1 MRNSEVYAYIERLY
15 DAVMSVSDAVRL
27 GVPEDEAVDEV
38 ICVIKDLEEE
48 VRMQMQAEEE
58 QKSGFESTP
67 FFSEL
72 AESTYDELIN
82 IGERM
87 DSIHPSLG
95 KFMYYLMAE
104 DDPTFFICY
113 GEDDPNL
120 IGRSSDMWAFKSA
133 TLIRNRLLRGGSL
146 NDK

>member
-1 MRNSEVYAYIERLY
+1 MRNCEVYAYIERLY
-15 DAVMSVSDAVRL
+15 DALYSGLPD
-27 GVPEDEAVDEV
+27 GDV
-38 ICVIKDLEEE
+38 IGEFQDVLNDFEEE
-48 VRMQMQAEEE
+48 VHNQMEAEAK
-58 QKSGFESTP
+58 QKSGFDSTP

-72 AESTYDELIN
+72 AVSDDEELIN
-82 IGERM
+82 FCERM
-87 DSIHPSLG
+87 DKVHPQFG
-95 KFMYYLMAE
+95 EFIQYLMEE

>member
-15 DAVMSVSDAVRL
+15 DAVYSGLPD
-27 GVPEDEAVDEV
+27 GEV
-38 ICVIKDLEEE
+38 IGEFQNVLRDFEEE
-48 VRMQMQAEEE
+48 VTKGMRAEAK
-58 QKSGFESTP
+58 QKSGFDSTP

-72 AESTYDELIN
+72 KLANDEWI
-82 IGERM
+82 EDFCDRM
-87 DSIHPSLG
+87 DEVHPSLG
-95 KFMYYLMAE
+95 KVMQYLMEE
-104 DDPTFFICY
+104 DDPTFFIAY

-120 IGRSSDMWAFKSA
+120 IGKSSDRWAFRVA

>member
-15 DAVMSVSDAVRL
+15 DALNSGLPDGDVIDETL
-27 GVPEDEAVDEV
+27 GVVMEFEDEVNKAM
-38 ICVIKDLEEE
+38 L
-48 VRMQMQAEEE
+48 AEAK
-58 QKSGFESTP
+58 QKSGFDSTS

-72 AESTYDELIN
+72 AESDDEELIN
-82 IGERM
+82 FCERM
-87 DSIHPSLG
+87 DEVHPSLG
-95 KFMYYLMAE
+95 KFMQYLMEE

-113 GEDDPNL
+113 GEDDPSL

>member
-1 MRNSEVYAYIERLY
+1 MRNSEVYAYIERMF
-15 DAVMSVSDAVRL
+15 DAISSGLSDGDVI
-27 GVPEDEAVDEV
+27 DEV
-38 ICVIKDLEEE
+38 TNVIMDLEEE
-48 VRMQMQAEEE
+48 VRKQMQAEEE

-104 DDPTFFICY
+104 DDPTFFIAY
-113 GEDDPNL
+113 GDEPQL
-120 IGRSSDMWAFKSA
+120 TGRSSDEWGYETSA
-133 TLIRNRLLRGGSL
+133 LIFNHFLSNMKRSDSD
-146 NDK
+146 DK